1 MSSSSQSPA
10 GASLQRNV
18 AWALVGNL
26 GYSACQWGV
35 LVCIAK
41 LGTAADVGRF
51 ALGLALTAP
60 VITLISL
67 NLRLLQ
73 STDARSDYPF
83 SVYLSVRLVGTVLGL
98 GAIAVMAFALGYRGH
113 LLYLILAVAFAKA
126 FEAVSDVVFGLLQ
139 KAENLR
145 RVAISMLLKGVI
157 SVLAVGV
164 VLRLTGDLVL
174 ATLAMALC
182 WGSLL
187 ATYDLPAAVRIES
200 PRPTHKPRALAR
212 LAWVAL
218 PLGCVAGIGSLAFNV
233 PRYFIEDALGATAL
247 GHFTALSYL
256 FVAATQPMLA
266 LGMAVN
272 PRLGRHFVTDVGAYR
287 RLTWQVM
294 LIAGGMGLA
303 GVVACAL
310 FGRSVLA
317 LVYAPEYAA
326 HEVVFVWLAAATG
339 VGFLGQALSYAVT
352 AARRLPEQLPIA
364 LLSLAVCTVGSYLLV
379 PAYGLLGAAWAVLA
393 TEATKLA
400 CLGAVYAGAVAGASP
415 VARPLKGGRRTPQA
429 TGHAAEGDVPRRAA
443 RAFLT
448 ARPPSRKPLIVEIA
462 GCSGSG
468 KSTLLN
474 EILRQCAERGLRVA
488 TAEDVALPRLP
499 HAIRRH
505 PTLQN
510 LALDLRGVRETITL
524 RRDREFLAFAMSMIR
539 RDTDRAFTALS
550 ACRGVL
556 RKLAIHSLLAREANG
571 WHAVLVDE
579 GTIHSA
585 HYVLAH
591 VNHAPRRE
599 DVELF
604 CRLVPI
610 PDLVVHVAARLE
622 TVLARTFARRDPPLR
637 WRTKAEMERFIRHAH
652 TMFDLLMSQDGLS
665 RKTLR
670 VQCDEDGFGAC
681 RNFAKE
687 IVDRIVDGSASAPGI
702 ACAV

>member
-10 GASLQRNV
+10 GASLRRNV
-18 AWALVGNL
+18 AWALAGNL

-98 GAIAVMAFALGYRGH
+98 AAIAVMALALGYRGD
-113 LLYLILAVAFAKA
+113 LLYLILVVAFAKA
-126 FEAVSDVVFGLLQ
+126 FEAVSYVVFGLLQ

-200 PRPTHKPRALAR
+200 LRPTLKPRTLAR

-218 PLGCVAGIGSLAFNV
+218 PLGCVAGISSLAFNV

-272 PRLGRHFVTDVGAYR
+272 PRLGRHFVADLGAYR
-287 RLTWQVM
+287 RLTGQMM
-294 LIAGGMGLA
+294 LIAGGMGLV
-303 GVVACAL
+303 GIVACAL

-317 LVYAPEYAA
+317 LAYAPEYAA
-326 HEVVFVWLAAATG
+326 QEVVFVWLAAATG

-400 CLGAVYAGAVAGASP
+400 CLGAVYVGAVAGASP
-415 VARPLKGGRRTPQA
+415 VVRPLKGGRRSLQA
-429 TGHAAEGDVPRRAA
+429 KGDAAEGDAPPRSA
-443 RAFLT
+443 RASLIP
-448 ARPPSRKPLIVEIA
+448 RPPGRKPLIIEIA

-468 KSTLLN
+468 KSTLMK
-474 EILRQCAERGLRVA
+474 EILRQCAERGLPVA
-488 TAEDVALPRLP
+488 TAEEVALPRLP

-510 LALDLRGVRETITL
+510 LALDLRGVTETITL
-524 RRDREFLAFAMSMIR
+524 RRDREFLAFAMAMIR

-591 VNHAPRRE
+591 VNHPPRRE

-604 CRLVPI
+604 CRLVPM
-610 PDLVVHVAARLE
+610 PDLVVHVAGRLE
-622 TVLARTFARRDPPLR
+622 TVLARTFARSDPPLR
-637 WRTKAEMERFIRHAH
+637 WRTKAELERFIRHAH
-652 TMFDLLMSQDGLS
+652 AMFDLLMGQDALS
-665 RKTLR
+665 PKTLR
-670 VQCDEDGFGAC
+670 VECDDDGLGAY
-681 RNFAKE
+681 RTFAKE

-702 ACAV
+702 ARAV

>member
-1 MSSSSQSPA
+1 MSSSSKST
-10 GASLQRNV
+10 GATSLRRNV
-18 AWALVGNL
+18 AWALAGNL

-60 VITLISL
+60 VITLTSL

-83 SVYLSVRLVGTVLGL
+83 SVYLSVRLIGTVLGVA
-98 GAIAVMAFALGYRGH
+98 AIAVMALVLGYRGN
-113 LLYLILAVAFAKA
+113 LLSLVLVVAFAKA

-145 RVAISMLLKGVI
+145 RVAFSMLLKGVI

-164 VLRLTGDLVL
+164 VLKLTGDIVL
-174 ATLAMALC
+174 ATLALALC

-187 ATYDLPAAVRIES
+187 VTYDLPAAVRLES
-200 PRPTHKPRALAR
+200 LRPSLEPRALAR

-218 PLGCVAGIGSLAFNV
+218 PLGCVAGIASLAVNV
-233 PRYFIEDALGATAL
+233 PRYVIEGDLGATAL

-256 FVAATQPMLA
+256 FVAAMQPMLA

-272 PRLGRHFVTDVGAYR
+272 PRLGRHFVTDLGAYR
-287 RLTWQVM
+287 RLTWQTM
-294 LIAGGMGLA
+294 LIAGGLGLLGIA
-303 GVVACAL
+303 ACAL
-310 FGRSVLA
+310 FGRSMLT

-326 HEVVFVWLAAATG
+326 HEVVLIWLAVATG
-339 VGFLGQALSYAVT
+339 IGFLAQALSYAVT

-379 PAYGLLGAAWAVLA
+379 PRYGLVGAAWAVLA
-393 TEATKLA
+393 TEATRLA
-400 CLGAVYAGAVAGASP
+400 CLGAVYAAAVAGASS
-415 VARPLKGGRRTPQA
+415 A
-429 TGHAAEGDVPRRAA
+429 
-443 RAFLT
+443 
-448 ARPPSRKPLIVEIA
+448 ARPPRGRAVHVPGLRARQATPMIVEIT

-468 KSTLLN
+468 KSTLLK
-474 EILRQCAERGLRVA
+474 EILRQCAERGVPVA

-499 HAIRRH
+499 RAIRRH

-510 LALDLRGVRETITL
+510 LALDLRGVGETITL
-524 RRDREFLAFAMSMIR
+524 RRDRDFLAFAMSVIR
-539 RDTDRAFTALS
+539 RDTDRAVTALS

-556 RKLAIHSLLAREANG
+556 RKLGVHSVLARDANG
-571 WHAVLVDE
+571 WKAVLVDE

-585 HYVLAH
+585 HYVLVH
-591 VNHAPRRE
+591 VNHPPRRE
-599 DVELF
+599 DVEAF
-604 CRLVPI
+604 CRLVPM
-610 PDLVVHVAARLE
+610 PDLVVHVVAPLE
-622 TVLARTFARRDPPLR
+622 TVLRRTFARSDPPLR
-637 WRTKAEMERFIRHAH
+637 RRSKEEMERFIRHAYM
-652 TMFDLLMSQDGLS
+652 MFDLLMSDETLS

-670 VQCDEDGFGAC
+670 VQCDDDDLGAY
-681 RNFAKE
+681 RTFAKRV
-687 IVDRIVDGSASAPGI
+687 VDRIAEGGAGAPRI